1 MTFEMTVGSRAQVW
15 HGTAKHTSGGLT
27 KSNLMKNTAGRIV
40 SRKKHASAK
49 KENRLAKAGYKTKKG
64 HFGFIKVGSR
74 KRGHKGGSDIYSP
87 ADLAIDSGLLGS
99 NATQIQAGMSG
110 GYALAPAD
118 ITSSDIYG
126 QGNGN
131 GNGIDGQGITNYGS
145 MGSVGVQMAAGQA
158 AGSRRRRHK
167 RRGLRGGY
175 ALAPASITSAD
186 IYGQG
191 QGQGNGIDGQG
202 ITNYGSMGSVGV
214 QMAAGQA
221 AGSRRRRH
229 MKGGVNP
236 LHPIIPPQPQN

>member
-87 ADLAIDSGLLGS
+87 ADLAIDSGSLGS
-99 NATQIQAGMSG
+99 NDVQIQAGMSG
-110 GYALAPAD
+110 GYALAPAS

-126 QGNGN
+126 QGNGNGN

-191 QGQGNGIDGQG
+191 NGIDGQG

-221 AGSRRRRH
+221 AGSRRRRRR
-229 MKGGVNP
+229 MRGGVLSQYNSD
-236 LHPIIPPQPQN
+236 N

>member
-87 ADLAIDSGLLGS
+87 ADLAIDSGSLGS
-99 NATQIQAGMSG
+99 NDVQIQAGMSG

-118 ITSSDIYG
+118 IKSLDIYG
-126 QGNGN
+126 Q
-131 GNGIDGQGITNYGS
+131 GIDGQGITDYGS

-158 AGSRRRRHK
+158 AGSRRRRH
-167 RRGLRGGY
+167 RRGLKGGY
-175 ALAPASITSAD
+175 ALAPADITSSD

-191 QGQGNGIDGQG
+191 IGINSQGNGIDGQG
-202 ITNYGSMGSVGV
+202 ITDYGSMGSVGV

-221 AGSRRRRH
+221 AGSRRRRR
-229 MKGGVNP
+229 MKGGAYGY
-236 LHPIIPPQPQN
+236 IRR